1 MYLNDFKIKF
11 YNVFVDK
18 FLNIKYQN
26 SLIYSFF
33 FIWIF
38 EWLFI
43 FEYNFLYYTY
53 SYLFFPYRLPLLLLV
68 CFLYFIYVWGVSVW
82 RRTQYGRFTRGDRRL
97 WFKGFASFWIVE
109 VSTLF
114 GVVIMASW
122 MNWGPQPLF
131 PRSFYVNR
139 KSFIIETTFFTYI
152 LWLLYLM
159 RYSMKWN
166 KWKVQIFITSLIL
179 VFISYVIWRDILII
193 IGRDNIGIR
202 NGCRWRHIT
211 TNFII
216 YTLTPNWWITHF
228 IDQKNNRDI
237 NSLFYS
243 LKDFIK
249 ELNNN
254 NIILPFS
261 KEISLSDYDK
271 YNFLPLVSSKNWLKY
286 SLPYSSLFELDNFN
300 ISSNFLKGKLWDY
313 VDYSHDSYKYYPR
326 RLGFQPKK
334 LAMWTFFFF
343 LKMWHHL
350 MLFIWWFLYL
360 IRLYSRKKNSYTL
373 LSICHFN
380 VYCCFLIS
388 LTIFIFGYFPWL
400 EIFFRLFK
408 KKYTMHSSIR
418 YIVRIFWGLEYIYE
432 LHTSI
437 LNFKFSTA
445 SSYNSL
451 LKVNEKW
458 FYDNYPVFNR
468 DEKFLGS
475 HLYHR
480 LGNFYYSYEIKFKKG
495 VGEKF
500 LYVWFI

>member
-1 MYLNDFKIKF
+1 MYLNDLKQKF
-11 YNVFVDK
+11 YNVFLDK

-38 EWLFI
+38 EWLFV

-53 SYLFFPYRLPLLLLV
+53 TYLIFPYRLPLLLLI
-68 CFLYFIYVWGVSVW
+68 CFLYFIYIWGISVW

-109 VSTLF
+109 ISTLF
-114 GVVIMASW
+114 GVVIMAAW

-131 PRSFYVNR
+131 PRSFYVSR

-179 VFISYVIWRDILII
+179 VFISYIIWRDILII

-216 YTLTPNWWITHF
+216 YTLTPNWWVNHF

-254 NIILPFS
+254 NIISPFS

-271 YNFLPLVSSKNWLKY
+271 YNFLPLTSSKNWLKY
-286 SLPYSSLFELDNFN
+286 SLPYSFIFEVDVSNIETFSLNEN
-300 ISSNFLKGKLWDY
+300 IWDY
-313 VDYSHDSYKYYPR
+313 LDYSHDSYKYYPR

-418 YIVRIFWGLEYIYE
+418 YIIRIFWGLEYVYE
-432 LHTSI
+432 LHASI
-437 LNFKFSTA
+437 LNFKYSTA
-445 SSYNSL
+445 DSIKSL
-451 LKVNEKW
+451 FKLNVKSFFNDFPITPEHRDLMQSHTWHRVCNLFWNFEFRAEKKLKERVI
-458 FYDNYPVFNR
+458 
-468 DEKFLGS
+468 
-475 HLYHR
+475 
-480 LGNFYYSYEIKFKKG
+480 YYWLI
-495 VGEKF
+495 
-500 LYVWFI
+500 